1 MLACL
6 PTLQS
11 LLLGMHPES
20 SVAQLPTRGSNLK
33 FSGGLSIAAAAMIGY
48 LLSLGR
54 KNGVRQ
60 P

>member
-1 MLACL
+1 
-6 PTLQS
+6 
-11 LLLGMHPES
+11 MHPES